1 MKILF
6 PIHQFWTF
14 SVVSIIAAVDKIS
27 RDIFT
32 LLRDIDYI
40 LPEAKRQSRVSAILQ
55 KTREDLSDEADRLE
69 RALCELED

>member
-1 MKILF
+1 MDRETQIRTIKE
-6 PIHQFWTF
+6 
-14 SVVSIIAAVDKIS
+14 SIAAVDKIS

-40 LPEAKRQSRVSAILQ
+40 LPEAKRQNRVSAILQ

-69 RALCELED
+69 RALLEFED

>member
-1 MKILF
+1 MDRDTQIRTIKE
-6 PIHQFWTF
+6 
-14 SVVSIIAAVDKIS
+14 SIAAVDKIS

-55 KTREDLSDEADRLE
+55 
-69 RALCELED
+69 

>member
-1 MKILF
+1 MDRETQIRTIKE
-6 PIHQFWTF
+6 
-14 SVVSIIAAVDKIS
+14 SIAAVDKIS

-55 KTREDLSDEADRLE
+55 KQERIYPTRPTDLKRHCVSLKIKG
-69 RALCELED
+69 